1 MSSSLFRYPT
11 AQTSLEYS
19 ADVFSSLL
27 SYKDRT
33 YLIENGT
40 VHHFEPGNVL
50 CHQDCLEDQAFI
62 ILTGEMEV
70 IEEIQEEK
78 IVIGKL
84 VSGDLVGEI
93 GALFQLP
100 RIASVVAKS
109 PSAVLTI
116 KPEHFW
122 VLLNKTPILH
132 SAVYQQLYERS
143 LQAALCSSHKI
154 SKHSGDATDPDL
166 SKFLRCWQVSTPN

>member
-1 MSSSLFRYPT
+1 MANSLFRYPT
-11 AQTSLEYS
+11 SDIANEYS
-19 ADVFSSLL
+19 SDVFSSLL

-40 VHHFEPGNVL
+40 VHHFEPGQVL

-70 IEEIQEEK
+70 VEELENER

-100 RIASVVAKS
+100 RIATVVAKA

-143 LQAALCSSHKI
+143 LQAALCSSHKL
-154 SKHSGDATDPDL
+154 SQQAKDGNDPDL
-166 SKFLRCWQVSTPN
+166 SKFLRCWQISTPN

>member
-1 MSSSLFRYPT
+1 
-11 AQTSLEYS
+11 
-19 ADVFSSLL
+19 
-27 SYKDRT
+27 
-33 YLIENGT
+33 
-40 VHHFEPGNVL
+40 
-50 CHQDCLEDQAFI
+50 
-62 ILTGEMEV
+62 MEV